1 MLEGETTQYHFK
13 PSKLEG
19 LGDTAAIIDNM
30 YISYIILTNI
40 DGLMHP
46 NILRNIVNNSQDM
59 EATSVC
65 IDRWMDKDDVV
76 YPHTVE

>member
-1 MLEGETTQYHFK
+1 
-13 PSKLEG
+13 
-19 LGDTAAIIDNM
+19 M

-65 IDRWMDKDDVV
+65 IDRWMDKDYVV